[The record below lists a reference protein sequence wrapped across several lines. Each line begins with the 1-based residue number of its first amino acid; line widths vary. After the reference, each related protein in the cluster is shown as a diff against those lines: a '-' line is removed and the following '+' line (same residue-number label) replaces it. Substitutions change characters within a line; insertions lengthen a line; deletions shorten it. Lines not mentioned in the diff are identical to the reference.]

1 MSLRGFIR
9 LTAVAAADLAV
20 LATMTPDWPR
30 LVTDL
35 GAPHRWLAR
44 VGPDEAA
51 LTVVGAA
58 IWCAAGWLAI
68 ALCFASAAALPG
80 RAGAFARAVAGRLL
94 PAVLMR
100 AVAGAAGVSVLIAP
114 VAARGTTL
122 PGRAAAAPAVPA
134 PSWPVDPQHARVHI
148 GWPTDAPTPP
158 PRRPDT
164 RAAAPAAP
172 AHSSGTASTAGTA
185 RTVRVQ
191 PGESL
196 WLIAAR
202 RLSPHASDSQIAG
215 AWPRW
220 YAANAQVIGD
230 DPALIRPGEVLRAPD
245 AG

>member
-1 MSLRGFIR
+1 MIPPRLIR
-9 LTAVAAADLAV
+9 LAAVAAADFAV
-20 LATMTPDWPR
+20 LLTMSPDWTR
-30 LVTDL
+30 LVTDV

-58 IWCAAGWLAI
+58 VWCAALWLAI

-80 RAGAFARAVAGRLL
+80 RGGAVARAVATRLL
-94 PAVLMR
+94 PAVLLR
-100 AVAGAAGVSVLIAP
+100 AVAGVAGVSVLIAP
-114 VAARGTTL
+114 VSASATALRGGAVAL
-122 PGRAAAAPAVPA
+122 PAVPT
-134 PSWPVDPQHARVHI
+134 PGWPVDRQHTRVHI
-148 GWPTDAPTPP
+148 GWPTDVPTPTGAPTPAAQ
-158 PRRPDT
+158 RPEA
-164 RAAAPAAP
+164 RHAAAPAAQADP
-172 AHSSGTASTAGTA
+172 E
-185 RTVRVQ
+185 RTVRVR
-191 PGESL
+191 PGDSL

-202 RLSPHASDSQIAG
+202 RLGVNAPDSKIAG

>member
-1 MSLRGFIR
+1 MRTRGVIR
-9 LTAVAAADLAV
+9 LTAVAAAELAA
-20 LATMTPDWPR
+20 LATMTPDWAR

-44 VGPDEAA
+44 VGPDEAV
-51 LTVVGAA
+51 LTVVCAA
-58 IWCAAGWLAI
+58 IWCAAAWLAI

-80 RAGAFARAVAGRLL
+80 RGGAFARAVAGRLL
-94 PAVLMR
+94 PAVLVR

-122 PGRAAAAPAVPA
+122 PGRAVAAPAVPA

-158 PRRPDT
+158 PQRPDT
-164 RAAAPAAP
+164 RAAAAPAA
-172 AHSSGTASTAGTA
+172 ATDGAG
-185 RTVRVQ
+185 TVRVQ
-191 PGESL
+191 SGDSL

-202 RLSPHASDSQIAG
+202 RLGPHASDSQITD